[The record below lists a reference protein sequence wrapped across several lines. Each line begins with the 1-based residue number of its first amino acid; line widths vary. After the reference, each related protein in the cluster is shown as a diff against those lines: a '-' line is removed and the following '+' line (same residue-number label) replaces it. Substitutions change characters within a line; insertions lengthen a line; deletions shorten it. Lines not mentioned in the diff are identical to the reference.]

1 MKARLRRTWDRLSLY
16 LPVLLMGLL
25 AMGTWWL
32 VRNAPVLRPPT
43 TEDTP
48 RHEPDYSMK
57 GFSVKTFDG
66 EGRLQSEVQGLV
78 AHHYPDTDTLEI
90 DQVRMR
96 SISPEGRVTV
106 ATARR
111 GVSNADG
118 SQVQL
123 FGNAVITREPLRQRD
138 GKLLPR
144 LHFEG
149 EFLHAWTR
157 DERVRS
163 HLPVVLLRGNDRFT
177 ADSMDYDN
185 LDQQLQL
192 RGRVH
197 GVLQPPAR

>member
-78 AHHYPDTDTLEI
+78 AHHYPDTDTL
-90 DQVRMR
+90 
-96 SISPEGRVTV
+96 
-106 ATARR
+106 
-111 GVSNADG
+111 
-118 SQVQL
+118 
-123 FGNAVITREPLRQRD
+123 
-138 GKLLPR
+138 
-144 LHFEG
+144 
-149 EFLHAWTR
+149 
-157 DERVRS
+157 
-163 HLPVVLLRGNDRFT
+163 
-177 ADSMDYDN
+177 
-185 LDQQLQL
+185 
-192 RGRVH
+192 
-197 GVLQPPAR
+197 